1 MRVSL
6 SVLFLYLLAVLATW
20 QYAPVAAEAVAQEDA
35 GAVKEETVEAVPK
48 DDDTVYMTPEDED
61 PELTQEE
68 FKEILTQISKR
79 CAKEVEENPQDPSQ
93 LSRHCFGEVTH
104 NVQKKI
110 AEKAGRP
117 FEEEE
122 AAYKRRQKK
131 GKKKGKKG
139 GKKTSRAAREAAAAQ
154 KKQDEENEALKVILG
169 FVGTLVAVIVGAVML
184 INRKLK
190 QAGMYYPADPDAK
203 ATGCCG

>member
-6 SVLFLYLLAVLATW
+6 SVLVLCLLAVLATW

-68 FKEILTQISKR
+68 FKQILAQISKR

-131 GKKKGKKG
+131 GKKKKS
-139 GKKTSRAAREAAAAQ
+139 KKTSRAAREAAAAQ
-154 KKQDEENEALKVILG
+154 KKQDEETETLKVILG
-169 FVGTLVAVIVGAVML
+169 FVGTLVAAIVGAVVL